1 METTQVLEIFSDFVW
16 PWCYLV
22 TGRVERLKEQY
33 GLSLRW
39 THFPLHPETPDSG
52 LTLEELFRGRGY
64 DIEAMKQRMS
74 GLMAE
79 ENLPYGNRSHTYN
92 SRLAQELSKW
102 GESFPEGEAL
112 NRKLFEAYFVEG
124 LNLAEAEVLLDVTEA
139 TGLSRKAAEEV
150 IRERRFRNAVDADWR
165 RAHELGVTGVPT
177 FFSGTSGLVGA
188 QNYEALEQ
196 LIQLEW
202 TEEVS
207 EFHFLV
213 K

>member
-1 METTQVLEIFSDFVW
+1 M
-16 PWCYLV
+16 
-22 TGRVERLKEQY
+22 KEQY

-196 LIQLEW
+196 LIQLE
-202 TEEVS
+202 
-207 EFHFLV
+207 
-213 K
+213 

>member
-1 METTQVLEIFSDFVW
+1 M
-16 PWCYLV
+16 
-22 TGRVERLKEQY
+22 KEQY

-92 SRLAQELSKW
+92 SRLAQELAKW
-102 GESFPEGEAL
+102 GESLPEGEAL
-112 NRKLFEAYFVEG
+112 NLKLFEAYFAEG
-124 LNLAEAEVLLDVTEA
+124 RNLAEPVELLEVAEAAGLD
-139 TGLSRKAAEEV
+139 RDAAEEM
-150 IRERRFRNAVDADWR
+150 IRKRSFRDAVDADWK

-177 FFSGTSGLVGA
+177 FVSGNRGLVGA
-188 QNYEALEQ
+188 QPYEALEQ
-196 LIQLEW
+196 LIR
-202 TEEVS
+202 TS
-207 EFHFLV
+207 A
-213 K
+213 